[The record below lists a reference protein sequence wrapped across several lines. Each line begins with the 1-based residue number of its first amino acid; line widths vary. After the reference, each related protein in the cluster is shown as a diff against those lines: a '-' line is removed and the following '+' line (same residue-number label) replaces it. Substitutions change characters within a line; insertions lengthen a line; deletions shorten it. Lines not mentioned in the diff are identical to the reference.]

1 MLQTAD
7 DAGLWGHVSC
17 RECAYQVFVV
27 CGCLWNSGV
36 LSCLAAVRSAKT
48 SFKAD
53 TCLCGFGWR
62 DLRDSRLLVL
72 LLIRGMRT
80 SAARFY
86 CYGPGLQYPDGS
98 RKGLARVAAAIRDCG
113 EYSSML
119 PDGVAAKIV
128 SHGIGG
134 LAVPLLCRKVCDCQ
148 AVRLAFD
155 VWFCRDVGTS
165 VR

>member
-7 DAGLWGHVSC
+7 DAGLGWHVSC
-17 RECAYQVFVV
+17 RECAYQIFVV
-27 CGCLWNSGV
+27 CGSLWNPGV
-36 LSCLAAVRSAKT
+36 LSCLAVGRSAKP

-53 TCLCGFGWR
+53 TCLRGFGLR
-62 DLRDSRLLVL
+62 DLLDSRLLVL
-72 LLIRGMRT
+72 SLIRGMLT
-80 SAARFY
+80 LVARFY
-86 CYGPGLQYPDGS
+86 CYGPRLQYPDGS
-98 RKGLARVAAAIRDCG
+98 RKGLARVAAAVRGCG
-113 EYSSML
+113 GYSFML

-134 LAVPLLCRKVCDCQ
+134 LAVPVLRRKVCDCP

-155 VWFCRDVGTS
+155 VWFCCDVGTS